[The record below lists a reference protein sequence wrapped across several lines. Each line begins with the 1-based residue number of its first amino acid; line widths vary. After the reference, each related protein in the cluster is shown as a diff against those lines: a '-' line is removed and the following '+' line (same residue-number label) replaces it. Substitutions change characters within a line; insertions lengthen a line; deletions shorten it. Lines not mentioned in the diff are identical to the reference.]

1 MLQDRSFAGVPGV
14 EIARR
19 VDSVSDIA
27 PGFVHYLLAYPFG
40 GSQAEAGLDGR
51 SRALA
56 TVAGLTVLGSERQLR
71 IHIAGA
77 LELGWTPTE
86 IVEAITQMADY
97 AGITAALNALAV
109 AKQVFARENAP
120 D

>member
-1 MLQDRSFAGVPGV
+1 MLQDRSVDGA

-27 PGFVHYLLAYPFG
+27 PRFVHYLMSYPFAH
-40 GSQAEAGLDGR
+40 SQAEAGLDNR

-71 IHIAGA
+71 IHIADA
-77 LELGWTPTE
+77 LALGWTPQE

-109 AKQVFARENAP
+109 AKQVFAREGAADP